1 MRRGDWPGFGGIAI
15 PDIKRR
21 APEMAQLQH
30 MREEAEKAREEAL
43 VAQHEAELQREE
55 LREKTAKMEREQEA
69 AAALREARLKFQPN
83 DKVNVPRF
91 GEPGRIVRVDFKRNI
106 VLVRVGLGQWEV
118 PLEEVFPN

>member
-1 MRRGDWPGFGGIAI
+1 
-15 PDIKRR
+15 
-21 APEMAQLQH
+21 

-55 LREKTAKMEREQEA
+55 LREKTVKMEREQVE

-83 DKVNVPRF
+83 DKVSVPRF

-106 VLVRVGLGQWEV
+106 ALVRVGLGQWEV
-118 PLEEVFPN
+118 PLEEVFPVNK